1 MKPGSP
7 EIAPGQPA
15 PHVTNDTDRLFSRI
29 VAMGGMAE
37 VEFAKLVE
45 KRSHDPAVERFASR
59 MIEDHVKA
67 NEQLASLAKAGD
79 IPLPKSLDPE
89 HEATRSKLEKLTGKE
104 FDQAYLQ
111 GQVVDHQ
118 KTAQLLEHEI
128 GSGQDPALKTF
139 ASETLPTVLDHLQMA
154 RDIQMQLRGES

>member
-1 MKPGSP
+1 MLRAAAFVLSSALLAAIPAGAQQAEKTGQGNPAGMKPGSP
-7 EIAPGQPA
+7 EIAPGKPG

-59 MIEDHVKA
+59 MIEDHGKA

-79 IPLPKSLDPE
+79 IPLSKSLDPE
-89 HEATRSKLEKLTGKE
+89 HEATRSK
-104 FDQAYLQ
+104 
-111 GQVVDHQ
+111 
-118 KTAQLLEHEI
+118 
-128 GSGQDPALKTF
+128 
-139 ASETLPTVLDHLQMA
+139 
-154 RDIQMQLRGES
+154 